1 MYGIYNVPADAMIG
15 FITRASL
22 PCSPHP
28 PYSRPVIN
36 TYEQVLSNVPPSDQ
50 LWSSIP
56 TTDQLNPTND
66 QLSHITDQQS
76 LPMITCP

>member
-50 LWSSIP
+50 L
-56 TTDQLNPTND
+56 
-66 QLSHITDQQS
+66 
-76 LPMITCP
+76 